1 MSVIIIMLKSCTVWY
16 RNINEVLAVTDKEE
30 KATINMYV
38 GEDLRKK
45 IEEVAEKE
53 ERSVSSLA
61 RKALK
66 DYIDRLENK

>member
-1 MSVIIIMLKSCTVWY
+1 MLKTCTVWY

-38 GEDLRKK
+38 GEDLRKEV
-45 IEEVAEKE
+45 EEVAEKE

-66 DYIDRLENK
+66 DYIDTLENK

>member
-1 MSVIIIMLKSCTVWY
+1 
-16 RNINEVLAVTDKEE
+16 
-30 KATINMYV
+30 MYV